1 MSDYVYEL
9 MKKHHSVRRFK
20 STPLSEDTVEKLVEA
35 GQSASTS
42 SYLQTYSIIGIDDP
56 EIKEDLKEVSGQPYV
71 VENGYLFVF
80 VLDYYRHNLINENV
94 ESNMEVSFESAEG
107 LLVGSID
114 VALVA
119 ENMAVAAED
128 MGYGIVYLGSLR
140 NDVGRVREIL
150 DLPEYTFP
158 LFGMAIGEPAENE
171 NGSAKPRL
179 PLEHV
184 FHRNKYNSDKEKQIN
199 ELKTYDQTV
208 SDYYK
213 ARTNGERTETWSE
226 QIESFL
232 GNKTRLDMLNQ
243 LNDAGLIKR

>member
-20 STPLSEDTVEKLVEA
+20 STPLSEDTIEKLVEA

-158 LFGMAIGEPAENE
+158 LFGMAVGEPAENE

-184 FHRNKYNSDKEKQIN
+184 FQRNQYNSDKEKQIS
-199 ELKTYDQTV
+199 ELQSYDQTV

-213 ARTNGERTETWSE
+213 ARTDGERTETWSQ

>member
-184 FHRNKYNSDKEKQIN
+184 FHRNQYNSDKEKQIN

-213 ARTNGERTETWSE
+213 ARTNGKRTETWSA

>member
-1 MSDYVYEL
+1 MSDYVNEL

-20 STPLSEDTVEKLVEA
+20 TTPLSQEIVEKLVEA

-42 SYLQTYSIIGIDDP
+42 SFLQAYSIIGVDDP
-56 EIKEDLKEVSGQPYV
+56 KIKEDLKEVSGQPYV
-71 VENGYLFVF
+71 VENGFLFVF
-80 VLDYYRHNLINENV
+80 VLDYYRHNLVNEKA
-94 ESNMEVSFESAEG
+94 ESNMEISFESAEG

-119 ENMAVAAED
+119 ENIAVAAED
-128 MGYGIVYLGSLR
+128 MGYGMVYLGSLR

-158 LFGMAIGEPAENE
+158 LFGMAVGEPADNE
-171 NGSAKPRL
+171 NGAAKPRL

-184 FHRNKYNSDKEKQIN
+184 FHRNKYNSDKDKQIS
-199 ELKTYDQTV
+199 ELQDYDQTI
-208 SDYYK
+208 SNYYK
-213 ARTNGERTETWSE
+213 ERTNGERSETWSE
-226 QIESFL
+226 QIESFM

-243 LNDAGLIKR
+243 LNNAGLIKK